1 LRVLRKDRPLE
12 LAQAL
17 AWLDAQHFDQ
27 RAARVLVGLQGV
39 RLALRAVERQHQ
51 LRPQMLPVRVL

>member
-17 AWLDAQHFDQ
+17 AWLDAQLFDQ
-27 RAARVLVGLQGV
+27 RG
-39 RLALRAVERQHQ
+39 RASW
-51 LRPQMLPVRVL
+51 